1 MCHILIIEDE
11 LFIALDLEALLR
23 KEGATSF
30 SFAQTEAE
38 AVTEAL
44 AHRPSLI
51 TSDMTLSEGTGPQAV
66 AAIHEALGDIPVIFI
81 TATPSACGDLSPNHL
96 VLSKPLNSIEITS
109 AYQRLNLP
117 SPRP

>member
-1 MCHILIIEDE
+1 MDGSVRASWLIRGGLVCHILIIEDE

-66 AAIHEALGDIPVIFI
+66 AAIHEALGDIP
-81 TATPSACGDLSPNHL
+81 S
-96 VLSKPLNSIEITS
+96 
-109 AYQRLNLP
+109 
-117 SPRP
+117 RPDEG